1 MKKLLDA
8 KREIGKVAKNAKNPH
23 FKNTYADINALLE
36 AVEPIL
42 HQHGLLLL
50 QPITDG
56 KVVTQIIDCESGQVI
71 ESSLPLPAG
80 LNPQQLGSAVTYF
93 RRYTLQSLLS
103 LQATDDDGQQASTP
117 PPPPPVQTPAPAVLE
132 WEKEIIEAINQ
143 FTTREDL
150 KFYATTLKEE
160 QKTENVRTAYQTKIK
175 SLPKE
180 ENNATTN

>member
-23 FKNTYADINALLE
+23 FKNTYADVNALLE

-42 HQHGLLLL
+42 HTNGLLLL
-50 QPITDG
+50 QPIIEG
-56 KVVTQIIDCESGQVI
+56 KVVTQIIDVESGQVI

-117 PPPPPVQTPAPAVLE
+117 PQPKPQPQLAPFEVE
-132 WEKEIIEAINQ
+132 VIEAIKD
-143 FTTREDL
+143 FKTKAEL
-150 KFYATTLKEE
+150 KYYLGTLSEME
-160 QKTENVRTAYQTKIK
+160 KTPAVQEFAKTHYKTLN
-175 SLPKE
+175 
-180 ENNATTN
+180 